1 MKQIE
6 PLLWSIALILTLA
19 LGIYAG
25 WVVPAAY
32 KEKDTELMD
41 VRAALETAQASLA
54 DANIE
59 LAQNRATVVSWDRL
73 ASYYTERSSGT
84 IQANGKRFNED
95 ALTAA
100 HRTLRFGTILIL
112 ENLDNG
118 KLSPVQIQ
126 DRGPAEWTGRTL
138 DVSLAVAKRL
148 GIVHQGVA
156 HLRCYVLVDGRP
168 SVGD

>member
-1 MKQIE
+1 MKRVT
-6 PLLWSIALILTLA
+6 PFLWAIAVITA
-19 LGIYAG
+19 LGLGIVVGARVIAG
-25 WVVPAAY
+25 VSEHEAKIMQVKLDAAIA
-32 KEKDTELMD
+32 ERDE
-41 VRAALETAQASLA
+41 ALA
-54 DANIE
+54 E
-59 LAQNRATVVSWDRL
+59 LAQNKATVVSWDCL

-84 IQANGKRFNED
+84 FQANGRRFNED

-100 HRTLRFGTILIL
+100 HRTLRFGTILII

>member
-1 MKQIE
+1 MNRVT
-6 PLLWSIALILTLA
+6 PFLWAIAIVIS
-19 LGIYAG
+19 LGFGIAVG
-25 WVVPAAY
+25 ARVIFGVAEHEA
-32 KEKDTELMD
+32 KAMQAKLDEAIADRDEA
-41 VRAALETAQASLA
+41 RA
-54 DANIE
+54 E
-59 LAQNRATVVSWDRL
+59 LAQNRATVISWDCL
-73 ASYYTERSSGT
+73 ASYYTEHSSGT

-100 HRTLRFGTILIL
+100 HRTLRFGTILII

-156 HLRCYVLVDGRP
+156 HLRCYVLADGRP
-168 SVGD
+168 SKGD

>member
-1 MKQIE
+1 MRRVT
-6 PLLWSIALILTLA
+6 PFLWVIAIVTA
-19 LGIYAG
+19 LGLGIIVGARVITG
-25 WVVPAAY
+25 VAEHEA
-32 KEKDTELMD
+32 KIMQTKLDDAIAERDE
-41 VRAALETAQASLA
+41 ALA
-54 DANIE
+54 E
-59 LAQNRATVVSWDRL
+59 LAQNKATVVSWDCL

-84 IQANGKRFNED
+84 IQANGRRFDED

-100 HRTLRFGTILIL
+100 HRTLRFGTILII

-148 GIVHQGVA
+148 GILTQGLAQV
-156 HLRCYVLVDGRP
+156 RVYELVQGRP
-168 SVGD
+168 SIGD

>member
-1 MKQIE
+1 MKRYDYFILAIAV
-6 PLLWSIALILTLA
+6 LLGVGI
-19 LGIYAG
+19 GIYAG
-25 WVVPAAY
+25 HKVTAAN
-32 KEKDTELMD
+32 KDIEIMD
-41 VRAALETAQASLA
+41 LQAQVETANASLA
-54 DANIE
+54 DVNAE
-59 LAQNRATVVSWDRL
+59 LAQNKATVISWDCL

-100 HRTLRFGTILIL
+100 HRTLKFGTILII

-148 GIVHQGVA
+148 GIVHQGIA

>member
-1 MKQIE
+1 MRRVT
-6 PLLWSIALILTLA
+6 PFLWAIAVIVA
-19 LGIYAG
+19 LGLGIIVGARVIAG
-25 WVVPAAY
+25 VAEHEA
-32 KEKDTELMD
+32 KIMRAKFD
-41 VRAALETAQASLA
+41 VAIAERDEALA
-54 DANIE
+54 E
-59 LAQNRATVVSWDRL
+59 LAQNKATVVSWDCL

-100 HRTLRFGTILIL
+100 HRTLKFGTILII

-118 KLSPVQIQ
+118 KLSPIQIQ
-126 DRGPAEWTGRTL
+126 DRGPAEWTGRML

-148 GIVHQGVA
+148 GIVHQGIA

>member
-1 MKQIE
+1 MRRVT
-6 PLLWSIALILTLA
+6 PFLWAIAVIVA
-19 LGIYAG
+19 LGLGIIVGARVIAG
-25 WVVPAAY
+25 VAEHEA
-32 KEKDTELMD
+32 KIMQAKLDDAIAERDE
-41 VRAALETAQASLA
+41 ALA
-54 DANIE
+54 E
-59 LAQNRATVVSWDRL
+59 LAQNKATVVSWDCL

-84 IQANGKRFNED
+84 IQANGRRFDED

-100 HRTLRFGTILIL
+100 HRTLRFGTILII

-148 GIVHQGVA
+148 GIVHQGIA

>member
-1 MKQIE
+1 MQRVT
-6 PLLWSIALILTLA
+6 PFLWAIAIIIALG
-19 LGIYAG
+19 LGIIVGARVIAG
-25 WVVPAAY
+25 VSEHEAKIMQAKLDAAIA
-32 KEKDTELMD
+32 ERDEA
-41 VRAALETAQASLA
+41 RA
-54 DANIE
+54 E
-59 LAQNRATVVSWDRL
+59 LAQNRATVVSWDCL

-84 IQANGKRFNED
+84 IQANGRRFNED

-100 HRTLRFGTILIL
+100 RRTLKFGTILIIK
-112 ENLDNG
+112 NLDNG

-156 HLRCYVLVDGRP
+156 HLRCYVLVDGRL